1 MGEDRDPPFA
11 AVFGEDLL
19 ADYTAAADPM
29 LDAAEVFADDADV
42 AIGSHID
49 SGAQRPRFDGDT
61 SELPPEAC
69 WALQELVAAPHI
81 SDKTKHHWPAVL
93 QYEEV
98 LRSRL
103 SELGLTL
110 EINREYRYAFTR
122 QTDDPSPHSRT
133 ILRSRTLTLMASAL
147 GLYLYQQYVMS
158 PDDPVVD
165 TADMVDHM
173 LAYKRADDTDEA
185 GFVKRIK
192 AAINILDDAA
202 IIKPIKGTS
211 RYIVYGVITAILTAD
226 KVTALHERYIAITH
240 GELKPAASVDDG
252 EAADA

>member
-1 MGEDRDPPFA
+1 MDEDGDPPFA
-11 AVFGEDLL
+11 TVFGEDLF
-19 ADYTAAADPM
+19 ADQPAATGPT
-29 LDAAEVFADDADV
+29 LDAAEVFADAADAAV
-42 AIGSHID
+42 GSHID
-49 SGAQRPRFDGDT
+49 SGARRPRFDSDT
-61 SELPPEAC
+61 SELSPEAC
-69 WALQELVAAPHI
+69 WALQELVAAPHL
-81 SDKTKHHWPAVL
+81 SDKTKHHWPVVL

-122 QTDDPSPHSRT
+122 QADDPSPHSRT

-147 GLYLYQQYVMS
+147 ALYLYQQYIMS
-158 PDDPVVD
+158 PGDPVVD
-165 TADMVDHM
+165 TSDMVDHM
-173 LAYKRADDTDEA
+173 LAYKRADDTDEV
-185 GFVKRIK
+185 GFVKKVK

-211 RYIVYGVITAILTAD
+211 RYLIYGVITAILTAD
-226 KVTALHERYIAITH
+226 QVTALHERYAAITR
-240 GELKPAASVDDG
+240 GELNPAASADED